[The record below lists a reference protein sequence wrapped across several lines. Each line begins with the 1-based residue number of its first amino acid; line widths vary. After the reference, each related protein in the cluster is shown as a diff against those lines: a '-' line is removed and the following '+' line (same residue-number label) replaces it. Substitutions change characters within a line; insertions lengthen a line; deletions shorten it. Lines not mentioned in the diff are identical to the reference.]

1 MKTLTTLA
9 AASFAAL
16 VATSALGQDVTLRVW
31 DSFTEQS
38 EGMDAMVAA
47 FEEAHPNIK
56 IDRDV
61 QAMENLRA
69 VMQTALNSG
78 TGPDV
83 LYYDTGPGYGGTL
96 ARNGLLLSLD
106 DLYES
111 GALDAVYPWTRE
123 RVTFDGTTYGIGNEV
138 EFVGVYYNRDLFA
151 ELGLEAPTTY
161 EQFLEVAEALKQNG
175 VIPVAFGDAPGWPAF
190 HTFSAFAN
198 ARIAQDELMSM
209 IEGEASWN
217 DPRIVDAIQAAFVD
231 MVANGYYPPSINAVS
246 YEDANAL
253 FQTGMAGMN
262 LTGSWMI
269 RDFKDTDFETGI
281 FFLPA
286 PGGGDPRPPA
296 GLGSGY
302 FVSAKTEH
310 PEEAKAFLSF
320 LFDPANAHFWVEQMS
335 ALPPYAV
342 DTSDLETSSLIEF
355 ALDALAGVDMGFNI
369 DVLTPDQFNT
379 TMSDGFQAVIG
390 GSRTAE
396 EQAAALEES
405 MAQ

>member
-1 MKTLTTLA
+1 MKNLMRLA
-9 AASFAAL
+9 AASIAAL
-16 VATSALGQDVTLRVW
+16 VVTGAVGQEVTLRVW

-47 FEEAHPNIK
+47 FEAEHPNIK

-61 QAMENLRA
+61 QAMESLRA

-96 ARNGLLLSLD
+96 ARNGLLLPLD
-106 DLYES
+106 DLYAS

-123 RVTFDGTTYGIGNEV
+123 RVTFDGVTYGIGNEV
-138 EFVGVYYNRDLFA
+138 EFVGVYYNRDMFA
-151 ELGLEAPTTY
+151 DLGLEAPTTY
-161 EQFLEVAEALKQNG
+161 EEFLAVAQALKQNG
-175 VIPVAFGDAPGWPAF
+175 VFPVAFGDAPGWPAF
-190 HTFSAFAN
+190 HTFSAFTN
-198 ARIAQDELMSM
+198 ARVPQDELMSM

-231 MVANGYYPPSINAVS
+231 MGEFYPPSVNAVS

-253 FQTGMAGMN
+253 FQSGMSGMN

-286 PGGGDPRPPA
+286 PGGTEPRPPA

-310 PEEAKAFLSF
+310 PEEAQAFLSF
-320 LFDPANAHFWVEQMS
+320 LFDPANARFWVEEMS
-335 ALPPYAV
+335 VLPPYEV
-342 DTSDLETSSLIEF
+342 DTTTLEVPGLLEF
-355 ALDALAGVDMGFNI
+355 ALAALADVDMGFNI
-369 DVLTPDQFNT
+369 DVLTPDKFNT

-396 EQAAALEES
+396 EQAAALQGAMTE
-405 MAQ
+405 